1 MDKMR
6 KGVVLFITLSVIAA
20 MLALVGVIFSYLEK
34 SKGDAS
40 YTAALIQADLLF
52 RDTNDAIKVLLG
64 KAGKDEE
71 MRKTVLSTL
80 YLAPMTLQ
88 PKEGDMF
95 TTIDCQPLDN
105 GVNINWLGYENNDS
119 AQVRFSTVQSIFDD
133 LVEQYA
139 LQDAALLLGMIQ
151 AEIDT
156 EKSVAAE
163 NQSRLEQKKG
173 MITRSLF
180 RKIVRDYQFRA
191 DDPAVEQIAWEKFFS
206 FDRKEIP
213 MDGNYL
219 SAELIAILFGMELAT
234 VKEEWFEGDDLQDFV
249 AENGGDLSRYNK
261 ELFSEKPTERMQ
273 CRISYGYQSNTYA
286 FGFDYLEGKA
296 EKFEFYGKQ

>member
-1 MDKMR
+1 
-6 KGVVLFITLSVIAA
+6 

-52 RDTNDAIKVLLG
+52 RDTNDAIKVLLT

-71 MRKTVLSTL
+71 MRKTVLATL

-95 TTIDCQPLDN
+95 TTIDCRPLDN

-119 AQVRFSTVQSIFDD
+119 AQAQFLAVQNVFDG
-133 LVEQYA
+133 LAEQYS
-139 LQDAALLLGMIQ
+139 LQDANLLLGMIRAQ
-151 AEIDT
+151 LDT
-156 EKSVAAE
+156 ERGAATE
-163 NQSRLEQKKG
+163 NQRRLEQKKG
-173 MITRSLF
+173 MITHSQF
-180 RKIVRDYQFRA
+180 RKIVREYEFRA
-191 DDPAVEQIAWEKFFS
+191 DDPAVEQIDWKKFFS
-206 FDRKEIP
+206 FDKKEIA

-219 SAELIAILFGMELAT
+219 SAELIAILFEMELES
-234 VKEEWFEGDDLQDFV
+234 VKDEWFEGDDLQEFL
-249 AENGGDLSRYNK
+249 AENGGDLSRYSK
-261 ELFSEKPTERMQ
+261 ALFSEKPTERMQ
-273 CRISYGYQSNTYA
+273 CRISYGYQGNAYA

>member
-1 MDKMR
+1 MDKTR

-52 RDTNDAIKVLLG
+52 RDTNDAIKVLLK

-71 MRKTVLSTL
+71 MRKTVLATL

-119 AQVRFSTVQSIFDD
+119 AQAQFLAVQNVFDG
-133 LVEQYA
+133 LAEQYS
-139 LQDAALLLGMIQ
+139 LQDANLLLGMIRAQ
-151 AEIDT
+151 LDT
-156 EKSVAAE
+156 ERDAAAE
-163 NQSRLEQKKG
+163 NQRRLEQKKG
-173 MITRSLF
+173 MITYSQF
-180 RKIVRDYQFRA
+180 RQIVRDYEFRA
-191 DDPAVEQIAWEKFFS
+191 DDPAVEQIDWRKYFS
-206 FDRKEIP
+206 FDKKEIV

-219 SAELIAILFGMELAT
+219 SAELIAILFEMELET
-234 VKEEWFEGDDLQDFV
+234 VKDEWFEGDDLQEFL
-249 AENGGDLSRYNK
+249 AENGGDLSRYSK
-261 ELFSEKPTERMQ
+261 ALFSEKPTERMQ
-273 CRISYGYQSNTYA
+273 CRISYGYQSDTYA